1 MTQQEPQDKVQDSA
15 GATSRDQPAG
25 LADDQIDHDQ
35 IDDDPIDDEDLIDE
49 DVAERARDGIAPLVN
64 NTGDDDDAAPTG

>member
-35 IDDDPIDDEDLIDE
+35 NDDPIDDDELIDE

>member
-25 LADDQIDHDQ
+25 LADDQIDHD
-35 IDDDPIDDEDLIDE
+35 DLIDE